1 MNLEQLVETRIKEMY
16 EGGKTQV
23 EIAELCNVTQSY
35 IQRLLSGKQ
44 GAGGITIRV
53 FCRMFPNA
61 TVSLNS
67 GHQSITG
74 SNVAVGNKGTVN
86 QSINEDKI
94 TNKLSNIQ
102 SEIMAMG
109 DLSAE
114 HKVLLYQLLEKHK

>member
-1 MNLEQLVETRIKEMY
+1 MNLEQVVESHIRGLY
-16 EGGKTQV
+16 ESGKTQI
-23 EIAELCNVTQSY
+23 EIAKLCDVPQPY

-44 GAGGITIRV
+44 SAGGITIRV

-74 SNVAVGNKGTVN
+74 SNVAFGNKGTVN

-102 SEIMAMG
+102 SEIMAIG

>member
-1 MNLEQLVETRIKEMY
+1 MNLEQMVEARIKEMY

-61 TVSLNS
+61 TVNLHGDHNTTINGSNLAIRNS
-67 GHQSITG
+67 GGSVVQSIDSTKFAQLQSKVIMEEG
-74 SNVAVGNKGTVN
+74 IPAEYKVAFL
-86 QSINEDKI
+86 
-94 TNKLSNIQ
+94 KLI
-102 SEIMAMG
+102 E
-109 DLSAE
+109 E
-114 HKVLLYQLLEKHK
+114 TK